1 MDFGQ
6 GPLQAPSV
14 FNFYSPFY
22 APPGEISD
30 LGLVAPELQIA
41 TEYQNTLVTN
51 YFYSQIFFRNSR
63 VNVTN
68 ENVVVIDIE
77 EEVALADD
85 PAALVERIAEKL
97 LASQIS
103 DTLRAQAEQQVA
115 RVPSSNAP
123 ERVAEALWL
132 ISTSPEFAILR

>member
-1 MDFGQ
+1 M
-6 GPLQAPSV
+6 
-14 FNFYSPFY
+14 
-22 APPGEISD
+22 
-30 LGLVAPELQIA
+30 
-41 TEYQNTLVTN
+41 
-51 YFYSQIFFRNSR
+51 
-63 VNVTN
+63 
-68 ENVVVIDIE
+68 VIDIE
-77 EEVALADD
+77 EEVTLADD